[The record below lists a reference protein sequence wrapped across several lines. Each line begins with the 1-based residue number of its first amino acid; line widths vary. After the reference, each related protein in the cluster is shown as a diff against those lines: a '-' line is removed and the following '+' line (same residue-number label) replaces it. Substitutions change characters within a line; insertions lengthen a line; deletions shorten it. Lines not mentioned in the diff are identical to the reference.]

1 MSTPPPP
8 PYYALHTDHFAQ
20 AGNRAAYYTSM
31 REHYGA
37 IAPVEIVPGL
47 HGWLVVSYEAAQD
60 VLLDSGSFKK
70 DPTEWA
76 AQLPADH
83 PVLGMLGPRP
93 NPLFTDGAQH
103 ARYRRVVTDALA
115 SVAPHHLRD
124 TVRVVADHLIDQF
137 AGEGACD
144 LIRQFARPLP
154 SYLFNRLFGQS
165 DDEAPRL
172 VSSLAGLMEG
182 VGAEVV
188 AATREFEGY
197 MGDLLASKAARP
209 GPDLATAMMQHPARL
224 NQEELLHHFVLMVAA
239 GQEPTTN
246 LLGNSLLE
254 YFIDDAMYT
263 EVVNGTLDVMPLI
276 NRVLATRPPM
286 ANYGAH
292 YARHPMMFRGRQLGP
307 GQPILMSY
315 EAAAQDP
322 EVLGT
327 GAHMAWSLGP
337 HTCPASS
344 TALTITQI
352 ALSQLIHRLP
362 DLHLGVDAAEVRN
375 RPGPYHHALQA
386 LPARFT
392 PVTATTRSEPPWPSN
407 PYTTAPQPSQL
418 HQPASTPASW
428 QSWLPAAACPAGH
441 APGAPAQPFTPF
453 LPLPEQH

>member
-8 PYYALHTDHFAQ
+8 PCYQLHTDHFAQ
-20 AGNRAAYYTSM
+20 AGNRPTYYSSM
-31 REHYGA
+31 REHYGPV
-37 IAPVEIVPGL
+37 APVEIVPGIL
-47 HGWLVVSYEAAQD
+47 GWLVVSYEAAQE
-60 VLLDSGSFKK
+60 VLLDQESFKK
-70 DPTEWA
+70 DPTDWA

-93 NPLFTDGAQH
+93 NPLFTDNAQH
-103 ARYRRVVTDALA
+103 VRYRRVISDALA
-115 SVAPHHLRD
+115 SVEPHHLRD
-124 TVRVVADHLIDQF
+124 LVRVVADHLINQF
-137 AGEGACD
+137 VDDGTCD

-154 SYLFNRLFGQS
+154 SYLFNRLFGQP
-165 DDEAPRL
+165 DDQAPRL

-197 MGDLLASKAARP
+197 MGGLLASKKAHP

-224 NQEELLHHFVLMVAA
+224 NDGELQHHFVLTVAA

-254 YFIDDAMYT
+254 YFIDDDIYT

-292 YARHPMMFRGRQLGP
+292 YARRPVTFHGRQLLP
-307 GQPILMSY
+307 GMPILMSY

-322 EVLGT
+322 AVLGT

-344 TALTITQI
+344 MATTITTIALT
-352 ALSQLIHRLP
+352 QLIHRLP
-362 DLHLGVDAAEVRN
+362 DLQLSVPANEIRN
-375 RPGPYHHALQA
+375 RPGPYHHALEA

-428 QSWLPAAACPAGH
+428 QSWLPAGACPAGH
-441 APGAPAQPFTPF
+441 SPGMPA
-453 LPLPEQH
+453 